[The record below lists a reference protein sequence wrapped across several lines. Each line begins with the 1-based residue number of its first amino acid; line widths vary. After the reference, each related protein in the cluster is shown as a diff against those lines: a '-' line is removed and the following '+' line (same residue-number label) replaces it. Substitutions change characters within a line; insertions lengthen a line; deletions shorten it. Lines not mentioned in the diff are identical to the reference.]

1 MNFTMKINPLDLGEL
16 LEEEGYGLAQDT
28 GEVYTDPE
36 SKRDLL
42 ILLASLGK
50 LRVKRDAEFQ
60 LGFYLPHWKCF
71 ETLSD
76 YCLEFPHEQQ
86 CKCYDV

>member
-1 MNFTMKINPLDLGEL
+1 MINSLDLAEL
-16 LEEEGYGLAQDT
+16 LEEEGYALDQDT

-42 ILLASLGK
+42 ITLACLGK
-50 LRVKRDAEFQ
+50 LNVKRDAEFQ
-60 LGFYLPHWKCF
+60 LGFYIPNWTCF
-71 ETLSD
+71 SFPNSPCRE
-76 YCLEFPHEQQ
+76 YPHEQQ